1 MVGFVGVQEL
11 DLSEPCGSP
20 PAQHIEFCAS
30 FPVRPRCTGNFR
42 HPICVISPTIR
53 LQRWVRMK
61 KNSTSLTKEATWFCC
76 LVSFSYPALP
86 AGEEQEMFLESCC
99 SAFLGQ
105 NSVLFQFLG
114 SWNSMA
120 VDLENSIYFILFYS
134 FVSMF
139 GWTPGFLTQQS
150 HIYMCIYILYNHS
163 QGQLKSHY
171 FIFQLCKNCNFLVS
185 SWPESAAFS
194 FQAAGDQLD
203 QQMTT
208 CELYAKLSTLLSV
221 GSIPRTQEMVFYCS
235 YKNYHLL
242 A

>member
-1 MVGFVGVQEL
+1 MSKNEEKFYFSNKRSYLVL
-11 DLSEPCGSP
+11 LLSEFLLPST
-20 PAQHIEFCAS
+20 AS
-30 FPVRPRCTGNFR
+30 RRGAGDVPGVLLLCIPWTELSVIPVLGIMELNGCRLRKFYIFFSFLQLCKHVWLNPGVSYT
-42 HPICVISPTIR
+42 TIP
-53 LQRWVRMK
+53 
-61 KNSTSLTKEATWFCC
+61 
-76 LVSFSYPALP
+76 Y
-86 AGEEQEMFLESCC
+86 
-99 SAFLGQ
+99 
-105 NSVLFQFLG
+105 
-114 SWNSMA
+114 
-120 VDLENSIYFILFYS
+120 
-134 FVSMF
+134 
-139 GWTPGFLTQQS
+139 
-150 HIYMCIYILYNHS
+150 IYMCIYILYNHS

-171 FIFQLCKNCNFLVS
+171 FIFQLCKNYNFLVS